1 MRKLRLQMPDLRQ
14 INWNHVLLMFRNFF
28 TEGWYFGKEDP
39 GSRDRLRLVTCN
51 YTSNIIANL
60 IGGSFWTGLLILMN
74 ADDAFIGTM
83 TMISTSANML
93 QLVAPLLLER
103 FPRRRKILTAM
114 RGAVYFFNV
123 VFIGLTPLFPF
134 DQQTRLLF
142 VALGVLVVNVI
153 SALHAPGV
161 NIWHIQSIPNR
172 VRQGYFSLIT
182 MTVGAV
188 VAVCN
193 LAGSTIVDMF
203 KAANQEYLGLLL
215 MRGIA
220 LVLVIIELKL
230 YLNISEH
237 PYESSGD
244 KFTLKDLLVK
254 PFSNKLYLRT
264 VLVTFL
270 WNFSANT
277 PSSYFTVY
285 MLRNVEVSYSYLT
298 LISMLNVPIVLLLT
312 PFWKKILQRF
322 DWFKTLSISM
332 VLYAMHYVG
341 LSFTSKPTLFIY
353 TITMIYAYFMAIG
366 INLSFTGIPY
376 LNMPEKNQ
384 TVFIGFYSTMANL
397 AALLGVTFSKYFI
410 LWTENFKFSFFG
422 FEMINKQYLLLITA
436 VLVGCSGLC
445 ISLIDKSAKKMKA
458 AQEAAEAGEQSV

>member
-1 MRKLRLQMPDLRQ
+1 MRKMRLQIPDLRQ
-14 INWNHVLLMFRNFF
+14 IDWNHVLLMLKGFF

-39 GSRDRLRLVTCN
+39 GSQDRLRLVTCN

-74 ADDAFIGTM
+74 ADDGFIGTM

-103 FPRRRKILTAM
+103 FPNRKKILTAM
-114 RGAVYFFNV
+114 RGAVYFFNI

-134 DQQTRLLF
+134 DQQTKLLF
-142 VALGVLVVNVI
+142 VALGVLIVNVI

-161 NIWHIQSIPNR
+161 NIWHIQSIPNN

-193 LAGSTIVDMF
+193 LAGSTVVDMF
-203 KAANQEYLGLLL
+203 KAADQEYLGLLL
-215 MRGIA
+215 MRAIA
-220 LVLVIIELKL
+220 LILVLFELRL
-230 YLNISEH
+230 YLKIREY
-237 PYESSGD
+237 PYESSGE
-244 KFTLKDLLVK
+244 KFTIKDLLVK

-277 PSSYFTVY
+277 PSSFFTVY

-298 LISMLNVPIVLLLT
+298 LISMLNIPIVLLLT
-312 PFWKKILQRF
+312 PFWKKILQRL
-322 DWFKTLSISM
+322 DWFKTLSFSM
-332 VLYAMHYVG
+332 VLYALHYVG

-353 TITMIYAYFMAIG
+353 TFTMIYAYFMAIG

-410 LWTENFKFSFFG
+410 LWTENFTLNVFG
-422 FEMINKQYLLLITA
+422 FEMVNKQYLLLITA
-436 VLVGCSGLC
+436 VLVGISGFC

-458 AQEAAEAGEQSV
+458 AQEAAAAGKQIA

>member
-1 MRKLRLQMPDLRQ
+1 MRKLRLQMPDFSQ
-14 INWNHVLLMFRNFF
+14 FSWAHVLRLIQNFF
-28 TEGWYFGKEDP
+28 TEGWYFGRDDP

-93 QLVAPLLLER
+93 QLVAPLLLEKFQKR
-103 FPRRRKILTAM
+103 KKILTAL
-114 RGAVYFFNV
+114 RAAVYFFNV
-123 VFIGLTPLFPF
+123 VFIGITPLFPF

-153 SALHAPGV
+153 SAFSAPGI
-161 NIWHIQSIPNR
+161 NIWHIQSIPNN

-188 VAVCN
+188 VCICN

-203 KAANQEYLGLLL
+203 KAADQEYLGLML
-215 MRGIA
+215 MRAIA

-230 YLNISEH
+230 YLNIKEY

-244 KFTLKDLLVK
+244 KFTLRDLIVK
-254 PFSNKLYLRT
+254 PFSNKLYLKT

-298 LISMLNVPIVLLLT
+298 LISMINVPIVLLLT

-322 DWFKTLSISM
+322 DWFKTLAFSM
-332 VLYAMHYVG
+332 ALYALYYVG
-341 LSFTSKPTLFIY
+341 LAFTSKATLIVY
-353 TITMIYAYFMAIG
+353 PITMLYAYFMAIG

-410 LWTENFKFSFFG
+410 LWTEEFTLNFFG
-422 FEMINKQYLLLITA
+422 FPMVNKQYLLLITA
-436 VLVGCSGLC
+436 VLVGLSGVS
-445 ISLIDKSAKKMKA
+445 IFWIDKSAKRMKE
-458 AQEAAEAGEQSV
+458 AQEAAEQSA

>member
-1 MRKLRLQMPDLRQ
+1 MKKLRLQMPDLSQ
-14 INWNHVLLMFRNFF
+14 IDWRHVLLMLKGFF
-28 TEGWYFGKEDP
+28 TEGWYFGKDDP
-39 GSRDRLRLVTCN
+39 GSRNRLRLVTCN

-60 IGGSFWTGLLILMN
+60 IGGNFYTGLLILMN

-83 TMISTSANML
+83 TMLTTSANML

-103 FPRRRKILTAM
+103 FPQRRKMLTAM
-114 RGAVYFFNV
+114 RAAVYFFNV
-123 VFIGLTPLFPF
+123 IFIGIVPIFPVA
-134 DQQTRLLF
+134 QQGKLLLW
-142 VALGVLVVNVI
+142 AIGVLLVNVI

-161 NIWHIQSIPNR
+161 NIWHIQSIPNN

-188 VAVCN
+188 VAICN
-193 LAGSTIVDMF
+193 LAGSTIVDIF
-203 KAANQEYLGLLL
+203 KASGNEYYGLMLL
-215 MRGIA
+215 RIIA
-220 LVLVIIELKL
+220 LALVFFELKL
-230 YLNISEH
+230 YLKIDEY
-237 PYESSGD
+237 PYEASD
-244 KFTLKDLLVK
+244 KKFTFKDLIVK
-254 PFSNKLYLRT
+254 PFSNKLYLKT
-264 VLVTFL
+264 VLVAFL

-298 LISMLNVPIVLLLT
+298 LISMLNIPIVLLLT
-312 PFWKKILQRF
+312 PFWKKILQRL
-322 DWFKTLSISM
+322 DWFKTLSFSM
-332 VLYAMHYVG
+332 VLYALHYVG

-384 TVFIGFYSTMANL
+384 TVFIGFYSTLANL

-410 LWTENFKFSFFG
+410 LWTENFKLNVFG

-436 VLVGCSGLC
+436 ILVGISGFC

-458 AQEAAEAGEQSV
+458 AEEAKAGEQIS

>member
-1 MRKLRLQMPDLRQ
+1 MRKLRLQMPNLRE
-14 INWNHVLLMFRNFF
+14 IDWNHVARLIRGFF
-28 TEGWYFGKEDP
+28 TEGWYFGKDDP
-39 GSRDRLRLVTCN
+39 GSRDRLRLVICN

-103 FPRRRKILTAM
+103 FPKRRKILTIM
-114 RGAVYFFNV
+114 RSAVYFFNV

-134 DQQTRLLF
+134 DQQTKLLF
-142 VALGVLVVNVI
+142 IALGVLIVNVI

-161 NIWHIQSIPNR
+161 SIWHIQSIPNN

-193 LAGSTIVDMF
+193 LAGSAVVDLF
-203 KAANQEYLGLLL
+203 KSFGQEYYGLLL
-215 MRGIA
+215 MRAIA
-220 LVLVIIELKL
+220 LVLVIFEIKL

-237 PYESSGD
+237 PYESSD
-244 KFTLKDLLVK
+244 EKFTIKDLLVT
-254 PFSNKLYLRT
+254 PFNNKLYLKT

-298 LISMLNVPIVLLLT
+298 LISMLNVPIVLLFT
-312 PFWKKILQRF
+312 PLWKKILQRF

-332 VLYAMHYVG
+332 ALYALHYIG
-341 LSFTSKPTLFIY
+341 LSFTSKATLIIY
-353 TITMIYAYFMAIG
+353 PLTTLYAYFMAIG

-410 LWTENFKFSFFG
+410 LWTEHFTLNVFG

-436 VLVGCSGLC
+436 VLVGVSGIC
-445 ISLIDKSAKKMKA
+445 ISLIDKSAKKMQLALA
-458 AQEAAEAGEQSV
+458 AKGDESAA